1 MECQQLVAAPLAAEA
16 FLPFGRVV
24 EPGSGAG
31 HEVNA
36 GTALRFDLAGH
47 FAHRTASA
55 LPTLAVYRC
64 QPQRLPAQVTLLERH
79 PLSSQTFVPIATTR
93 WLVVLAPA
101 AAADHGPAPA
111 GARAFLAG
119 GGQGVSYAPGTWHS
133 PLIALDRPTDFAM
146 LMWEAGAR
154 QDSEVRS
161 LSVPLRV
168 SLPGSARAADGGVSL
183 RPSHAEDDEVDR
195 INRQE

>member
-24 EPGSGAG
+24 EPDPGLGR
-31 HEVNA
+31 EVNA

-55 LPTLAVYRC
+55 LPILAVYRC
-64 QPQRLPAQVTLLERH
+64 RPQRLPAQVTLLERH
-79 PLSSQTFVPIATTR
+79 PLSSQTFVPIAATR
-93 WLVVLAPA
+93 WLVIVAPA
-101 AAADHGPAPA
+101 VGDSGPAPA
-111 GARAFLAG
+111 GARAFLAR

-133 PLIALDRPTDFAM
+133 PLIALDRLTDFAM

-154 QDSEVRS
+154 QDCEVRT

-183 RPSHAEDDEVDR
+183 RPSRAEDDKVDG